1 MHNTEM
7 TDLLDRAVTAARKL
21 PPEAQDEIA
30 RIVLMMAT
38 DEEPVYVLSPEEKA
52 SLAKSREQSRRG
64 EYATDE
70 QVRAIWAKHG
80 L

>member
-1 MHNTEM
+1 M
-7 TDLLDRAVTAARKL
+7 TDLLNRAVTAARNL

-30 RIVLMMAT
+30 RVVLKMAT
-38 DEEPVYVLSPEEKA
+38 DEEPIYVLTPEEKA
-52 SLAKSREQSRRG
+52 SLAKSGEQSQRG

-70 QVRAIWAKHG
+70 QVRAIWTKHG

>member
-1 MHNTEM
+1 MHNIGM
-7 TDLLDRAVTAARKL
+7 TDLLDRAVTAARNL

-30 RIVLMMAT
+30 RVVLMMAT
-38 DEEPVYVLSPEEKA
+38 DEEPVYVLTAEEKA
-52 SLAKSREQSRRG
+52 SLAKSREQSQRG

-70 QVRAIWAKHG
+70 QVRAVWTKHG

>member
-1 MHNTEM
+1 M
-7 TDLLDRAVTAARKL
+7 TAARNL

-30 RIVLMMAT
+30 RVVLKMAT
-38 DEEPVYVLSPEEKA
+38 DEELVYALTPEEKA
-52 SLAKSREQSRRG
+52 SLAESREQSQRG

-70 QVRAIWAKHG
+70 QVRAIWTKHG

>member
-1 MHNTEM
+1 M
-7 TDLLDRAVTAARKL
+7 AARNL

-30 RIVLMMAT
+30 RVMLMMAT
-38 DEEPVYVLSPEEKA
+38 DEEPVYVLTTEEKA
-52 SLAKSREQSRRG
+52 SLAESREQSQRG

-70 QVRAIWAKHG
+70 QVRAIWTKHG

>member
-1 MHNTEM
+1 M
-7 TDLLDRAVTAARKL
+7 TDLLDRAVTAARNL

-30 RIVLMMAT
+30 RVVLRMAT
-38 DEEPVYVLSPEEKA
+38 DEEPVYALTPGEKA
-52 SLAKSREQSRRG
+52 ALAKSREQSLHG

-70 QVRAIWAKHG
+70 QVQAIWTKHG

>member
-1 MHNTEM
+1 M
-7 TDLLDRAVTAARKL
+7 TDLLDRAVKAARNL

-30 RIVLMMAT
+30 RVVLMMAT
-38 DEEPVYVLSPEEKA
+38 DEEPVYVLSLEEKA
-52 SLAKSREQSRRG
+52 SLAKSREQSQRG

-70 QVRAIWAKHG
+70 QVRAIWTKHG

>member
-1 MHNTEM
+1 M
-7 TDLLDRAVTAARKL
+7 TDLLDRAVTAARNL

-30 RIVLMMAT
+30 RVVLMAT
-38 DEEPVYVLSPEEKA
+38 DEEPVYVLSPEGKA